1 MKIKIS
7 IDSDIITA
15 IAEDL
20 QNNSQ
25 NGYLQPE
32 TVILLQN
39 ILRLV
44 AKKAEQTVVEDE
56 DILDAVQQA
65 AILLNVPDIIAK
77 Q

>member
-7 IDSDIITA
+7 VDSEFVTA

-20 QNNSQ
+20 QNNSK
-25 NGYLQPE
+25 NGCLQPE
-32 TVILLQN
+32 TVIFLQN
-39 ILRLV
+39 VLRLV

-65 AILLNVPDIIAK
+65 AILLNVSDIIAK

>member
-7 IDSDIITA
+7 VDSDIITA

-65 AILLNVPDIIAK
+65 AILLNVSDIIAK

>member
-7 IDSDIITA
+7 VDSDIITA

-20 QNNSQ
+20 QNNSK

-32 TVILLQN
+32 TVIFLQN
-39 ILRLV
+39 VLRLV

-65 AILLNVPDIIAK
+65 AILLNVSDIIAK

>member
-39 ILRLV
+39 ILRLL

-65 AILLNVPDIIAK
+65 AILLNVSDIIAK

>member
-65 AILLNVPDIIAK
+65 AILLNVSDIIAK

>member
-1 MKIKIS
+1 MKVKIS
-7 IDSDIITA
+7 VDSDVITA

-20 QNNSQ
+20 QHNSH
-25 NGYLQPE
+25 NGCLQSE
-32 TVILLQN
+32 TVIFLQN
-39 ILRLV
+39 VLRLV

-65 AILLNVPDIIAK
+65 AILLNVSDIIAK